1 MGNIQI
7 PQVITDCP
15 NLETDTSK
23 GWRRVGPERDA
34 ATQAQFSYVPAPGFY
49 DTTVPSFTH
58 ECLSSSRFANIGT

>member
-7 PQVITDCP
+7 SQVIIDYP

-34 ATQAQFSYVPAPGFY
+34 AMQAQLSYVPAPGFY

-58 ECLSSSRFANIGT
+58 DSLFISRFANIGT